1 MSWVEVGGVKCFQI
15 SKVFGLRDIWVLM
28 RTPIETKHQKDVHV
42 ASWFHEWNGF
52 PWDAA
57 CIDPTLVSEFWKWS
71 RFIVLRED
79 PPAHYLWVVI
89 VFGVWWLHHYF
100 VLATLVASTNPLR
113 AACSKRCGPP
123 WCDMPSFSY
132 TSFCFSLTLKHKFVT
147 TMWFSFSSDLD
158 GSSPRIFF
166 CSVALAFR
174 CFRSITQN
182 VFEHHYPGLSDPF

>member
-1 MSWVEVGGVKCFQI
+1 MVSWIEVGGVKCFQI

-113 AACSKRCGPP
+113 PACSKRCGPP

-132 TSFCFSLTLKHKFVT
+132 TSFWFSLTLKHNIVYQRT
-147 TMWFSFSSDLD
+147 LLHQRTSYWTC
-158 GSSPRIFF
+158 GSWLSQPHRKCWLRSVFF
-166 CSVALAFR
+166 KC
-174 CFRSITQN
+174 CFRR
-182 VFEHHYPGLSDPF
+182 